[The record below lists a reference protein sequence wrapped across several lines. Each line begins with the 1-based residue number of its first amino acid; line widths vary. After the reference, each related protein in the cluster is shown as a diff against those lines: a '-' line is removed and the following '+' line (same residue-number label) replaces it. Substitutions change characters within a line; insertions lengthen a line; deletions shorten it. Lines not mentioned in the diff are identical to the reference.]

1 MSVLRAPLIAAAL
14 TMVSCTAFA
23 QQGTVRIITPDSEHV
38 YSADPRKAGQLLDD
52 EALQRE
58 NERKQRAKMEREY
71 QRDQARRQE
80 ELDAAAARAAAATAP
95 FMKSNRAT
103 KSGLTAAR
111 LALGSFDVRLVAGG
125 KSGLEQHRGAPPAHR
140 TTDSKNPPGV
150 NRRAV

>member
-1 MSVLRAPLIAAAL
+1 MNTFHSPLIAAL

-23 QQGTVRIITPDSEHV
+23 QQGTVRIITPDNEHV

-58 NERKQRAKMEREY
+58 NERKQRAKSEREEY

-95 FMKSNRAT
+95 YYEEQSDQVWSYGAPFGSRQFRRAFG
-103 KSGLTAAR
+103 SGRQIRAGAAP
-111 LALGSFDVRLVAGG
+111 
-125 KSGLEQHRGAPPAHR
+125 RGAPAAVSSSHHR
-140 TTDSKNPPGV
+140 
-150 NRRAV
+150 